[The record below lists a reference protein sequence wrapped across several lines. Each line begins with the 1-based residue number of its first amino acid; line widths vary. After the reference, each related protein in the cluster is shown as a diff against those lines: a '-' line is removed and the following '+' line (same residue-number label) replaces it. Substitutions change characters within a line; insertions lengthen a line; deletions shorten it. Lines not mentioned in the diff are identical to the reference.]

1 MQRRSFLGTLAA
13 LPAVSLAD
21 STDSQL
27 RVAVNRTTI
36 ESAPLL
42 VEDIRGVRITPVPNG
57 RVASAKLVTGEVDA
71 ATGSET
77 QALLNSVSQP
87 DLRIVLTLSECRY
100 RIVARRSAGIRNLTG
115 LRGKRVASTK
125 NTSAEY
131 FLVEM
136 LASAGLRESEVTLLP
151 LEGEAMPGSL
161 AKKQVDAIAIWE
173 PHAQNAIDI
182 LGADALI
189 LEEPAVYHER
199 FNLNTTLRVLH
210 DPAKRRT
217 LVSVIKAV
225 TGISAKLRRSPG
237 DLLPK
242 LAHAITTSE
251 SLIAKVWGQFRFPAE
266 LDERQLSSVLA
277 PLERWAARSSQRQP
291 RREAMLAAI
300 IDGSV
305 LAEARNR
312 A

>member
-1 MQRRSFLGTLAA
+1 MQRRSFLGMLAA
-13 LPAVSLAD
+13 FRAVSLAD
-21 STDSQL
+21 STDLQL
-27 RVAVNRTTI
+27 RIAVNRTTI

-42 VEDIRGVRITPVPNG
+42 VENIPGVRIVPAASG
-57 RVASAKLVTGEVDA
+57 RVASAQLVNGEVDA

-136 LASAGLRESEVTLLP
+136 LAAAGLKESEVTP
-151 LEGEAMPGSL
+151 FTMEGEAMPGSL

-189 LEEPAVYHER
+189 LEDPSVYHER
-199 FNLNTTLRVLH
+199 FNLNTTLRVLR

-217 LVSVIKAV
+217 LVSAIKAMK
-225 TGISAKLRRSPG
+225 GISAKLRISPG

-242 LAHAITTSE
+242 LANAISTSE
-251 SLIAKVWGQFRFPAE
+251 SLIAKVWGQFHFPAE
-266 LDERQLSSVLA
+266 LDELQLSSVLV

-291 RREAMLAAI
+291 RRKTMLAAI

-312 A
+312 T